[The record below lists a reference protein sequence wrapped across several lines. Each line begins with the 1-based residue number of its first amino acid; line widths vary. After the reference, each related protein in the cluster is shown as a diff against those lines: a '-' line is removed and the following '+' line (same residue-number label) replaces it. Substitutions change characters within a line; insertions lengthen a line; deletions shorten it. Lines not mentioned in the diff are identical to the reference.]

1 MLRLLEWLC
10 HLDASLLS
18 PAKPTEAATQ
28 AATVT
33 AWGAVLAVVGGLV
46 VMATTLTLASHGVL
60 QLLGIT
66 AGMVMTVPYLQD
78 VFDKARA
85 SAQE

>member
-1 MLRLLEWLC
+1 MLRLLEWLR

-18 PAKPTEAATQ
+18 PAERTEAVASV
-28 AATVT
+28 TVW
-33 AWGAVLAVVGGLV
+33 AAVLAVAGGLV
-46 VMATTLTLASHGVL
+46 VMAASLVLASHAVL
-60 QLLGIT
+60 QLAGIT

>member
-1 MLRLLEWLC
+1 MLRLLEWLR

-18 PAKPTEAATQ
+18 PAPAHRPPIA
-28 AATVT
+28 V
-33 AWGAVLAVVGGLV
+33 WGAVLAVAGGLI
-46 VMATTLTLASHGVL
+46 VMAASLTLASHAVL
-60 QLLGIT
+60 QLLGVT

-85 SAQE
+85 TAQE